1 MRGSL
6 GSTSL
11 GVFVLGANG
20 PDVIAPTIHDA
31 VLTDFMSV
39 DVGALTVVDAL
50 TFITVSASHF
60 DLVAR

>member
-20 PDVIAPTIHDA
+20 AAAPSGFNPAWTTLNV
-31 VLTDFMSV
+31 VLQ
-39 DVGALTVVDAL
+39 
-50 TFITVSASHF
+50 
-60 DLVAR
+60 

>member
-20 PDVIAPTIHDA
+20 PVAPSGFNPAWTTLNV
-31 VLTDFMSV
+31 VLQ
-39 DVGALTVVDAL
+39 
-50 TFITVSASHF
+50 
-60 DLVAR
+60 